1 MHNKLF
7 LALKNQHFCKYI
19 KSDQEQKY
27 IFILDS
33 KYNTHRHEIDFLP
46 EGISSVSI
54 PSFISFLILWQ
65 LTIDSTGCPKKKGDL
80 SLNAHSTP

>member
-65 LTIDSTGCPKKKGDL
+65 LTIDSKCSNIPD
-80 SLNAHSTP
+80 H